1 MKVLTIAAKSLR
13 VFSRDR
19 ASLFWSFA
27 FPIFLIIVFSLV
39 FSGQGSVRISVLAV
53 QQDHSSM
60 GNAYFSALDNV
71 LALENVE
78 NIQEV
83 EARVLD
89 GKAPAAI
96 IIPAGFSTGQENVRL
111 IYDESR
117 AQVATTIVS
126 IVEGVTKGFF
136 RIQTPL
142 TVESVHGGY
151 KEWNP
156 AQQVIPGIGIM
167 MIMMVGGMGVSERVV
182 IERKTGTFKR
192 NLLAPIDKLSFLGG
206 ELLCGF
212 VVGCMQVVIFFALG
226 IFVFGL
232 EITGSILLVA
242 LISALVILMG
252 VSFGLIVSTFARSPE
267 AASGTVNA
275 FTFPAAAFGGLWFP
289 VELMPGFMQSVSKV
303 FPTYYAMNA
312 YQDVIV
318 RGKGLLEILPS
329 LSVLIG
335 FILVFFVL
343 GLLLFKWKE

>member
-13 VFSRDR
+13 VFSRDK
-19 ASLFWSFA
+19 AGLFWAFA
-27 FPIFLIIVFSLV
+27 FPILLITIFSLAL
-39 FSGQGSVRISVLAV
+39 SGQGSVRINVLAV
-53 QQDHSSM
+53 QQDHSPI
-60 GNAYFSALDNV
+60 GNAYFSVLDNV

-78 NIQEV
+78 NIQEA

-89 GKAPAAI
+89 GRAPAAI

-111 IYDESR
+111 VYDETR
-117 AQVATTIVS
+117 GQVATTIVS

-142 TVESVHGGY
+142 TVESVRGEY

-156 AQQVIPGIGIM
+156 AQQYVPGMGIM
-167 MIMMVGGMGVSERVV
+167 MILMVGGIGVSTRIV

-192 NLLAPIDKLSFLGG
+192 NLLAPIGKLSFLGG

-212 VVGCMQVVIFFALG
+212 VVGCMQVLVFFALG

-232 EITGSILLVA
+232 EISGSILLVA
-242 LISALVILMG
+242 LISALVILMS
-252 VSFGLIVSTFARSPE
+252 VSFGLLISTFARSPD
-267 AASGTVNA
+267 AASGAVDA
-275 FTFPAAAFGGLWFP
+275 FTFPASALGGLWFP
-289 VELMPGFMQSVSKV
+289 IEIMPGFMQSVAKV
-303 FPTYYAMNA
+303 FPTYHAMNA

-335 FILVFFVL
+335 FILVFLAL

>member
-19 ASLFWSFA
+19 ASLFWTFA

-53 QQDHSSM
+53 QQDHSPM
-60 GNAYFSALDNV
+60 GNAYFSALNNV
-71 LALENVE
+71 LGLENVE
-78 NIQEV
+78 NIQEA
-83 EARVLD
+83 EAKVLD
-89 GKAPAAI
+89 GKSPAVI
-96 IIPAGFSTGQENVRL
+96 VIPAGFSTGQENVRL
-111 IYDESR
+111 IYDETR
-117 AQVATTIVS
+117 GEVATTIVQ

-136 RIQTPL
+136 GMQTPL
-142 TVESVHGGY
+142 TVESVHGEY
-151 KEWNP
+151 KKWNP
-156 AQQVIPGIGIM
+156 AQQVIPGIGTM
-167 MIMMVGGMGVSERVV
+167 MILMVGGMGVSERVV

-192 NLLAPIDKLSFLGG
+192 NLLAPVGKLSFLGG

-212 VVGCMQVVIFFALG
+212 VIGCMQVVIFFTLG
-226 IFVFGL
+226 ILFLGL
-232 EITGSILLVA
+232 EIAGSILLVA
-242 LISALVILMG
+242 LISALVILMS

-289 VELMPGFMQSVSKV
+289 IELMPGFMQSVSKV

-318 RGKGLLEILPS
+318 RGKGLIEILPS
-329 LSVLIG
+329 ISILIV
-335 FILVFFVL
+335 FILVFFAI
-343 GLLLFKWKE
+343 GFLLFKWRE